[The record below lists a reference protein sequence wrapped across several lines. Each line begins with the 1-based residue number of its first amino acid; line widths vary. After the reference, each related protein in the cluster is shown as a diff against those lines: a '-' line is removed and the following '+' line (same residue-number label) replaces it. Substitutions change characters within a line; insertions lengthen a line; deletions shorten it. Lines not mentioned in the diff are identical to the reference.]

1 MGTPVVQQQSRR
13 FATRINDISAP
24 LEAVDPLG
32 NNLAVKSLLNGMNDS
47 GLLSKA
53 KQAGISL
60 STLEPFLEIASEN
73 PNLLVL
79 VEASG
84 PDVLPLLPTLVD
96 LAPAALPLLA
106 LALGLPP
113 IVLSIAGIGALGG
126 AGASIYLIPDNTIFE
141 VAEQTLLAG
150 TLLGVGGIALGASF
164 AILNPVGA
172 AKSA

>member
-1 MGTPVVQQQSRR
+1 MG
-13 FATRINDISAP
+13 ALNAAGAAP
-24 LEAVDPLG
+24 EVDALG
-32 NNLAVKSLLNGMNDS
+32 NNLQVKSLLTGIEESGFLTKLAQS

-60 STLEPFLEIASEN
+60 STLEPFLELASQN
-73 PNLLVL
+73 PSLLVL

-126 AGASIYLIPDNTIFE
+126 AGASIYLIPDNTVFE

-172 AKSA
+172 AKSAFKLL